1 MLRPIGKFVFTI
13 ESPSRY
19 YVFLGANKYSMS
31 STPFIGLNRHY
42 QPILFGCALLQDES
56 KSSFT

>member
-1 MLRPIGKFVFTI
+1 MFTI